1 MCKRIERRDTN
12 RYFHTNVY
20 SRVIHKS
27 QKVETTEMNS
37 NELKRPLM
45 DEWINKMFILY
56 INYCLYDTYYSGLKR
71 KELLKHATTWMNLEN
86 VMPSEISQTQIL

>member
-1 MCKRIERRDTN
+1 
-12 RYFHTNVY
+12 
-20 SRVIHKS
+20 
-27 QKVETTEMNS
+27 MNS

-56 INYCLYDTYYSGLKR
+56 INYCLYDTYYSGLKS